1 MARVLFSVA
10 MDAERRAVLASK
22 ATAGL
27 EAVILADLPP
37 SERDA
42 AWASAEV
49 LVCTGF
55 GWNCRGT
62 WRRGRPVSG

>member
-22 ATAGL
+22 ATARL
-27 EAVILADLPP
+27 EAVILADLRP

-55 GWNCRGT
+55 GSELPGT
-62 WRRGRPVSG
+62 WRRGHLVCG